1 MSDPIYAQTWYDE
14 NSIKSSK
21 SSHFS
26 EKLNRYDFAIIG
38 GGLAGLVLSLKL
50 SQGGANVAVFK

>member
-14 NSIKSSK
+14 NSIKPSK
-21 SSHFS
+21 SSNFN
-26 EKLNRYDFAIIG
+26 EKLNRYDFAVIG

-50 SQGGANVAVFK
+50 SQGGATVAVF